1 MCNFII
7 GFCILMYGKSISN
20 SDNQIFYYVSLC
32 HLLVL
37 RIQILKSKMVHTRI
51 QIGWSCLQ
59 FGWGRSNYRATMV
72 IFKLIFFFS
81 KIYSKLR
88 GWVIFYFLPNKYML
102 NNDIHTKF
110 RLGMR
115 LWSKSAPTRSTQ
127 TYGSYSTN

>member
-51 QIGWSCLQ
+51 QIG
-59 FGWGRSNYRATMV
+59 
-72 IFKLIFFFS
+72 
-81 KIYSKLR
+81 
-88 GWVIFYFLPNKYML
+88 
-102 NNDIHTKF
+102 
-110 RLGMR
+110 
-115 LWSKSAPTRSTQ
+115 
-127 TYGSYSTN
+127 